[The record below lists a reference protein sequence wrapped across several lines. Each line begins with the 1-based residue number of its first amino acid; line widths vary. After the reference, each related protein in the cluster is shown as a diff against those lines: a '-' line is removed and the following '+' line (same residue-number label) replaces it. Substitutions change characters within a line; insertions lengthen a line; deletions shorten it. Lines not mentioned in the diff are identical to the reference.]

1 MLSSAIA
8 AFTDILTPPF
18 RAVLWKSLA
27 LTVGLLVLIW
37 LGLQGLAGWLIDS
50 PYPWL
55 DTSLTVLTG
64 IGVFVGLGFLV
75 APVMSL
81 FAGLF
86 LDEVAELVER
96 TRYPGDPPG
105 KAQPLGV
112 ALRETL
118 VFVGVVIVGNLVA
131 LMLLL
136 VPGVNVVAFVVV
148 NGYLLGREYFEAV
161 AMRFG
166 TPEEA
171 RALRR
176 ANAVTVFLAGL
187 VVAAVL
193 AIPLVNFLT
202 PLFATAFMVHLRK
215 RLAGRAAARPPVRPA
230 GA

>member
-8 AFTDILTPPF
+8 AFSDILTPPF

-37 LGLQGLAGWLIDS
+37 LGLQSLAGWLIDS

-96 TRYPGDPPG
+96 TRYPDDPPG
-105 KAQPLGV
+105 RSQPLGV
-112 ALRETL
+112 ALKETL

-131 LMLLL
+131 LLLLL

-166 TPEEA
+166 PPEEA

-187 VVAAVL
+187 LVAAVL
-193 AIPLVNFLT
+193 AIPLVNLLT

-215 RLAGRAAARPPVRPA
+215 RLTARADARPPVRPA
-230 GA
+230 RS

>member
-8 AFTDILTPPF
+8 AFTDILTPSF
-18 RAVLWKSLA
+18 RAVLLKSLA

-96 TRYPGDPPG
+96 TGYPNDRPG
-105 KAQPLGV
+105 KSQPLGV
-112 ALRETL
+112 ALKETL
-118 VFVGVVIVGNLVA
+118 VFVGVVIVGNIVA
-131 LMLLL
+131 LLLLL

-187 VVAAVL
+187 LVAAVL
-193 AIPLVNFLT
+193 AIPLVNLLT

-215 RLAGRAAARPPVRPA
+215 RLAARADARPPVRPA
-230 GA
+230 RP

>member
-1 MLSSAIA
+1 MVSSAIA

>member
-8 AFTDILTPPF
+8 AFTDILTPSF
-18 RAVLWKSLA
+18 RAVLLKSLA

-96 TRYPGDPPG
+96 TRYPNDPPG
-105 KAQPLGV
+105 KSQPLGV
-112 ALRETL
+112 ALKETL
-118 VFVGVVIVGNLVA
+118 VFVGVVIVGNIVA
-131 LMLLL
+131 LLLLL

-187 VVAAVL
+187 LVAAVL
-193 AIPLVNFLT
+193 AIPLVNLLT

-215 RLAGRAAARPPVRPA
+215 RLAARADARPPVRPA
-230 GA
+230 RP